1 MSIRVGIGFDVHR
14 LAPGRDL
21 VLGGVRIPFDQGLD
35 GHSDADVLTHAVI
48 DSLLGAA
55 RLGDIGRL
63 FPDSDPA
70 YKGADSIAL
79 LKQVGAKLG
88 DAGFRVVNIDA
99 VVAAQRPRIS
109 PHADEMSL
117 HIAEALG
124 IDPQDVGVKGKTTEG
139 LGFEGRGEGISAY
152 AVALLETK

>member
-21 VLGGVRIPFDQGLD
+21 VLGGVRIPFDLGLD